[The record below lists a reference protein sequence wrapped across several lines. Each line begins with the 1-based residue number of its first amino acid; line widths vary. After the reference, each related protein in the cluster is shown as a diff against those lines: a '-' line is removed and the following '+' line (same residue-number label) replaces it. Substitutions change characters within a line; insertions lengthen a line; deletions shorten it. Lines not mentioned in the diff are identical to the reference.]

1 MNLEDVPTGYDN
13 FDKKTNDD
21 KNCTNTMNI
30 TNSKIKQNNRL

>member
-1 MNLEDVPTGYDN
+1 MNLEDAPTGYDK

-30 TNSKIKQNNRL
+30 TNSKIKQNNKL